1 MKLGVMYLWHIPPL
15 GNMRW
20 IFWIIWE
27 QQDPVEFRKV
37 GYHLCYTHGRHKRTL
52 YLHVQSIKQ
61 HIFIGFRLWIKYLI
75 DFFSCYYHLCTCK
88 HNHSFRRFF
97 LTQWMWM
104 KEFYKHFS
112 KTLSNTQP
120 NIKRDF
126 LWDFFLVL
134 WRFNRNVW
142 NITHV
147 NRSPYNTTLMY
158 LLLWTWQPIDR
169 AIIYSLTIRLQ
180 IYRETTRIKHLLLYC
195 IK

>member
-1 MKLGVMYLWHIPPL
+1 MFNQLSNIFSSVFDYESNTWSIFFPVTTIYARVNIIIPL
-15 GNMRW
+15 DD
-20 IFWIIWE
+20 FS
-27 QQDPVEFRKV
+27 
-37 GYHLCYTHGRHKRTL
+37 
-52 YLHVQSIKQ
+52 LHSECGWKN
-61 HIFIGFRLWIKYLI
+61 FINI
-75 DFFSCYYHLCTCK
+75 
-88 HNHSFRRFF
+88 
-97 LTQWMWM
+97 
-104 KEFYKHFS
+104 FS

-120 NIKRDF
+120 NIKRGF
-126 LWDFFLVL
+126 LWDFFLIL